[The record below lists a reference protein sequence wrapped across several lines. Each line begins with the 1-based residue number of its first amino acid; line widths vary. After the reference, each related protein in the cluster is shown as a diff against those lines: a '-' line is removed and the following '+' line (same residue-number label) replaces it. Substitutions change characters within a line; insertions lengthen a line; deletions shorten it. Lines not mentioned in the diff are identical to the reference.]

1 MSMKICVSNAFDEC
15 KKALSSAN
23 LFAVAKASG
32 VPQGVLF
39 RLVNQPG
46 YKPFYETIKSLVG
59 YIDGVRERGEQ
70 IPSRYYKARRTTPAT
85 KR

>member
-1 MSMKICVSNAFDEC
+1 MSMKISISNAMDEC

-23 LFAVAKASG
+23 LLAVSKASG
-32 VPQGVLF
+32 VSQGVLF

-46 YKPFYETIKSLVG
+46 YKPYYETIKSLVG
-59 YIDGVRERGEQ
+59 YIEGVRARGEE
-70 IPSRYYKARRTTPAT
+70 IPSRYYKARRTTPAA